1 MYPDWFVQPVFC
13 IVDTGSCLWNFKE
26 NQAIANAVLRGKMGQ
41 TIKFLYI
48 FFVFCNF
55 GWAHSPNGFPGLLL
69 QKTKVGEITP
79 TYGWQG
85 RVTNFLESRIFLL
98 LPCHFCHPDMFSV
111 LPLEGWVSQTAGVM
125 LLFDKNC
132 QSSRSPLITIPDKLS
147 VTIQGS
153 LGIKNLANQSPNLNY
168 GFFLKIVI

>member
-1 MYPDWFVQPVFC
+1 MYQDWFVQPVFC
-13 IVDTGSCLWNFKE
+13 IVDTGSCLWNLKE

-55 GWAHSPNGFPGLLL
+55 GWAHSSNGFPGLLL
-69 QKTKVGEITP
+69 LRTRVGEITP

-85 RVTNFLESRIFLL
+85 RVTNFLESRIFPL

-125 LLFDKNC
+125 LLFDNKMPVFSFSHDNN
-132 QSSRSPLITIPDKLS
+132 PDKLS
-147 VTIQGS
+147 VAIQGEEELS
-153 LGIKNLANQSPNLNY
+153 SENLL
-168 GFFLKIVI
+168 LKRSTFDFQL